1 MTTDDTLPFPSD
13 EVQSVERI
21 AAQWT
26 LRWQQGLT
34 PAEQKQLEVW
44 LESDPRHAEV
54 FSEMNET
61 SQLLDQLREPAMGG
75 KPKAVSSLRPAR
87 VRQRT
92 WLVPA
97 LAAAAAVVVGWFVW
111 SRPVPNVEPNAT
123 SATTE
128 VGAIREL
135 NLPDGSVVSL
145 NTDSAVVVRFTGE
158 ERRVRLTKGEA
169 FFSVAKNPARPFW
182 VEAGTVAVRA
192 VGTAFNVRKRD
203 NAIDVLVTEG
213 KVRVEDTSIKPGEA
227 APVTQLERFLVA
239 GERLSIAVPKVA
251 TEAPVVPPVPTVVPR
266 DEIARALAWQQQRLQ
281 FDGTTLSEVVEE
293 FNRHNKHQLVIADP
307 SLADQRFGGAFAAR
321 GYDAFVEILEQSF
334 GVKADRRE
342 NETILRRA
350 GK

>member
-1 MTTDDTLPFPSD
+1 M
-13 EVQSVERI
+13 
-21 AAQWT
+21 
-26 LRWQQGLT
+26 
-34 PAEQKQLEVW
+34 
-44 LESDPRHAEV
+44 
-54 FSEMNET
+54 
-61 SQLLDQLREPAMGG
+61 
-75 KPKAVSSLRPAR
+75 
-87 VRQRT
+87 
-92 WLVPA
+92 
-97 LAAAAAVVVGWFVW
+97 
-111 SRPVPNVEPNAT
+111 
-123 SATTE
+123 
-128 VGAIREL
+128 
-135 NLPDGSVVSL
+135 
-145 NTDSAVVVRFTGE
+145 
-158 ERRVRLTKGEA
+158 
-169 FFSVAKNPARPFW
+169 
-182 VEAGTVAVRA
+182 RA